1 MRRRLF
7 GARRAALPTEET
19 LAQAEAP
26 PINVAQPH
34 IERIGWQPDVWLAF
48 SLTTLLS
55 MGLVLVYSSSAVYA
69 ARTFGDPQ
77 RFLKAQMIWTLIGL
91 MGMVLA
97 ALIPRHVLQA
107 RCGWLMLAVL
117 AACSIVLVP
126 GIGHFVGGARRWL
139 ALGPVGFQPS
149 ETAKLAVV
157 LLLASLFAQR
167 RDVDLPGGEG
177 QHLMVPVIVTQLPV
191 MLILMEPDLGT
202 ALVIELV
209 MGVMVFAAGLRMRA
223 LVLMVLT
230 ALPILY
236 HLIVGTPFRLRRV
249 LGYID
254 PWAFRSTVG
263 YQVTEALISI
273 GSGGLWGVGLGDG
286 KQKLFFLPE
295 AHTDFI
301 FAILAEELGLVG
313 VIGLLLALGI
323 FIWRGLRLAIY
334 AQSAFDGY
342 LALGVTSL
350 VGIPALF
357 NVCVATGLLPT
368 KGLPLP
374 LLSYGGSNLVV
385 TLLGIGLLWRID
397 KDAQLRAQGS

>member
-1 MRRRLF
+1 MISAEL
-7 GARRAALPTEET
+7 LPPGQTPRDVP
-19 LAQAEAP
+19 AWRPASA
-26 PINVAQPH
+26 
-34 IERIGWQPDVWLAF
+34 WQPDWLLALA
-48 SLTTLLS
+48 LTVMLS
-55 MGLVLVYSSSAVYA
+55 MGIVLVYSSSAVYA
-69 ARTFGDPQ
+69 ARTFGDAQ
-77 RFLKAQMIWTLIGL
+77 RFLKAQLIWLAVGL
-91 MGMVLA
+91 VGMVLA
-97 ALIPRHVLQA
+97 AQVPRRVLVA

-117 AACSIVLVP
+117 VACSVVLVP

-139 ALGPVGFQPS
+139 AVGPVGFQPS

-157 LLLASLFAQR
+157 VLLASLFAQR
-167 RDVDLPGGEG
+167 HDADLPGSEG

-191 MLILMEPDLGT
+191 MLILCEPDLGT
-202 ALVIELV
+202 ALVIEMI
-209 MGVMVFAAGLRMRA
+209 MGVMVFAAGLRLRA
-223 LVLMVLT
+223 LLLMVLT
-230 ALPILY
+230 AMPVLY
-236 HLIVGTPFRLRRV
+236 HLVVGTPFRLRRL

-301 FAILAEELGLVG
+301 FAILAEELGLAG
-313 VIGLLLALGI
+313 VLVLLSALGI
-323 FIWRGLRLAIY
+323 FIWRGLRLAMR
-334 AQSAFDGY
+334 AQAAFDGY
-342 LALGVTSL
+342 LALGVTCL

-368 KGLPLP
+368 KGLPLS

-385 TLLGIGLLWRID
+385 TLLGVGLLWRID
-397 KDAQLRAQGS
+397 RDVAQACD